1 MKIFITGT
9 RGIPNILGGVETHCE
24 HLFPLIAE
32 NSNYNITLVRR
43 SSYIQDSN
51 KIQQYKGIK
60 LVDIF
65 SPRQKSIE
73 AIVHTFLAIIYA
85 RLKGA
90 RIIHIHAIGPAI
102 LTPFARLLGLK
113 VVFTHHGADY
123 NRQKWGKIA
132 KWILKT
138 GEKWGCT
145 YANHCIVISQTI
157 QHDIQKFNPKR
168 ISLIPNG
175 VTIPH
180 KSLQTDYVE
189 SLNLEPQKYIIL
201 VGRFVPEKGF
211 HDMLQA
217 YVSLQSKYKLVFVGD
232 ADHES
237 EYSKQIKEDAKKQGV
252 ILTGFIKGE
261 KLHQIFS
268 HAGLFVMPSYHEGL
282 PIALLEAMSYN
293 LPVVVSNI
301 SANTE
306 IDLPKSSFFEVGNI
320 QDLSE
325 KINYMLTVNQH
336 VDYSVLL
343 QEKYNWHNIAH
354 QTKQVYNAL

>member
-1 MKIFITGT
+1 MKILITGT

-51 KIQQYKGIK
+51 KIQQYKGIT

-65 SPRQKSIE
+65 SPRQKSVE

-90 RIIHIHAIGPAI
+90 HIIHIHAIGPAI
-102 LTPFARLLGLK
+102 LTPFARLLRLK

-138 GEKWGCT
+138 GEKWGVK

-157 QHDIQKFNPKR
+157 YNDIQKFNPKR
-168 ISLIPNG
+168 VSLIPNG
-175 VTIPH
+175 VTIPE
-180 KSLQTDYVE
+180 KTLQTHYIE
-189 SLNLEPQKYIIL
+189 SLGLQPQKYMIV

-217 YVSLQSKYKLVFVGD
+217 YISLQTDYKLVFVGD

-237 EYSKQIKEDAKKQGV
+237 EYSKHIKIDAKKHGV
-252 ILTGFIKGE
+252 VLTGFIKGE

-268 HAGLFVMPSYHEGL
+268 HAGIFVMPSYHEGL

-306 IDLPKSSFFEVGNI
+306 IELPKSSFFEVGNI
-320 QDLSE
+320 HDLSE
-325 KINYMLTVNQH
+325 KISQTLSDKQQI
-336 VDYSVLL
+336 DYSHILTR
-343 QEKYNWHNIAH
+343 KYNWHNIARE
-354 QTKQVYNAL
+354 TIQVYSQL

>member
-1 MKIFITGT
+1 MKILITGT

-24 HLFPLIAE
+24 HLYPIIAKE
-32 NSNYNITLVRR
+32 KDFDITLVRR
-43 SSYIQDSN
+43 SAYVTENN
-51 KIQQYKGIK
+51 KIEEYKNIRI
-60 LVDIF
+60 VDIY
-65 SPRQKSIE
+65 SPKKKSLE
-73 AIVHTFLAIIYA
+73 AIIHTFFAIVYA
-85 RLKGA
+85 RCKGVS
-90 RIIHIHAIGPAI
+90 IVHIHAIGPAI
-102 LTPFARLLGLK
+102 LAPFARLLRLK

-138 GEKWGCT
+138 GEKWGCKF
-145 YANHCIVISQTI
+145 ANHCIVISQTI
-157 QHDIQKFNPKR
+157 QRDIQKFNPKR

-175 VTIPH
+175 VIIPQ
-180 KSLQTDYVE
+180 KSLQTDYIE
-189 SLNLEPQKYIIL
+189 SLGLQPQKYMIL

-211 HDMLQA
+211 HDMVQA
-217 YVSLQSKYKLVFVGD
+217 YSNIKTDYKLVFVGD
-232 ADHES
+232 TDHES
-237 EYSKQIKEDAKKQGV
+237 EYSKHIKADAKKHGIV
-252 ILTGFIKGE
+252 LTGFIKGE

-293 LPVVVSNI
+293 LPVVVSDI

-306 IDLPKSSFFEVGNI
+306 IELPKSSFFEVGNI

-325 KINYMLTVNQH
+325 KINYMLTLNQH

-343 QEKYNWHNIAH
+343 QEKYNWHKIAH
-354 QTKQVYNAL
+354 ETMQVYNAL